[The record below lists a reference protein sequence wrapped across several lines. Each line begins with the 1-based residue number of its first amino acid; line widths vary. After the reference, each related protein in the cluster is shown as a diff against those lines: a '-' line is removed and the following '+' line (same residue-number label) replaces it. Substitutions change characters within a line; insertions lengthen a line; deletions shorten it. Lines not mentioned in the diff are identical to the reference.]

1 MWRESGRQLTFFG
14 IDGRA
19 MFLLLVVLYAPRL
32 WTLSLALLG
41 IIALIL
47 MERKGYNIPN
57 AMRKA
62 RILFTG
68 NTKAAVVGRRV
79 GRPDR

>member
-14 IDGRA
+14 VDGRA

-32 WTLSLALLG
+32 WTLGLAFAG
-41 IIALIL
+41 IIVLIL
-47 MERKGYNIPN
+47 MERQGYNIPN

-68 NTKAAVVGRRV
+68 PLKAAVVGRRQ
-79 GRPDR
+79 GRSDR

>member
-14 IDGRA
+14 VDGRA

-32 WTLSLALLG
+32 WTLGLAFAG

-47 MERKGYNIPN
+47 MERQGYNIPN

-68 NTKAAVVGRRV
+68 PLKSAVVGRRQ
-79 GRPDR
+79 GRSDR